1 VLKLE
6 LYPDFFSPGVYRIQ
20 ISYSGRY
27 GGARKEGL
35 FLGTVDSNEVL
46 FEVDDCQP
54 EKDQ

>member
-1 VLKLE
+1 MLKLE